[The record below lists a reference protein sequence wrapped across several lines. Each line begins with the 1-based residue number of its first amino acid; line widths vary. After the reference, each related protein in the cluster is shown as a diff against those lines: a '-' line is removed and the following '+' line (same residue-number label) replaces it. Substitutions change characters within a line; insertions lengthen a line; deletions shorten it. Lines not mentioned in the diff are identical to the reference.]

1 VVGVGFGV
9 GIGVALSVAVA
20 IAVCVGVAKLANLQA
35 PRPSVP
41 VMSVPKAGLIRLANV
56 LGFSFSE
63 LFFLAVIGAKAL
75 E

>member
-1 VVGVGFGV
+1 
-9 GIGVALSVAVA
+9 
-20 IAVCVGVAKLANLQA
+20 
-35 PRPSVP
+35 
-41 VMSVPKAGLIRLANV
+41 MSVPKAGLIRLANV